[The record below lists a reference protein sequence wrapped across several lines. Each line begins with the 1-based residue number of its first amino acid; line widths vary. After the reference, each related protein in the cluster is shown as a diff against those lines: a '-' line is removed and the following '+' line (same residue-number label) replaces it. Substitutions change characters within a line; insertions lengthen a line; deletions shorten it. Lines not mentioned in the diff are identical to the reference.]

1 MKHLIAAGVS
11 AVALMAGAA
20 HAATTTPQVF
30 TFSDIGNPPGGFNE
44 TFNVQQFDPALGTLQ
59 KVTIFSEATV
69 SGSQGGE
76 NESTSEATI
85 TLSTSVEIDL
95 SFQADA
101 SILGTPGFSQNVVLA
116 DFDFLFQNVFNAAAD
131 DGNTNFD
138 GPAGETF
145 DIDPAT
151 QFTEVNSED
160 DTPIDGF
167 VPFVTDEATFLAQF
181 TGLGTVGID
190 LSTVGSTAA
199 FGATDVSSNF
209 ATDLEG
215 KLTVVYQFQRP
226 PTGEIPVPAALPL
239 LATGLGVLG
248 FARFRRKS

>member
-30 TFSDIGNPPGGFNE
+30 TFSDIGNPPGGFTE
-44 TFNVQQFDPALGTLQ
+44 TINVQQFDPALGTLQ

-76 NESTSEATI
+76 NESSSEATI

-95 SFQADA
+95 KFLADA
-101 SILGTPGFSQNVVLA
+101 DLLGNPVQQEVVLA
-116 DFDFLFQNVFNAAAD
+116 DFDFLFQNVFNAGVD
-131 DGNTNFD
+131 DGNTNFG

-145 DIDPAT
+145 DINPAT

-160 DTPIDGF
+160 DTPISNSAF
-167 VPFVTDEATFLAQF
+167 TVTDEATFLAQF